1 MGLDRDT
8 SRPATTTSLHW
19 HVHYEVGGRL
29 RIELADCRDAAIDMA
44 RALLRENFEVLRLIG
59 HDDGEIITS
68 EQIKKL
74 CGKAKQRGR
83 RGPYKRRK

>member
-8 SRPATTTSLHW
+8 SRPATTTLRW

-29 RIELADCRDAAIDMA
+29 RIEPADCRDAAIEMA
-44 RALLRENFEVLRLIG
+44 RALLSENFEVLRLIG

-68 EQIKKL
+68 EQIRKL
-74 CGKAKQRGR
+74 CGKAKRGGK
-83 RGPYKRRK
+83 RGPYRRRK